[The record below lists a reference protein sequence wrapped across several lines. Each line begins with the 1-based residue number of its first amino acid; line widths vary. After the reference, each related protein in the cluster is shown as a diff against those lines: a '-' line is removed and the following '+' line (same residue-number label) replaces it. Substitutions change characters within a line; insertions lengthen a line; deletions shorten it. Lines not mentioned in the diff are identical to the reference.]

1 MSVGRA
7 LSKLALCAVLG
18 LAAAGCQGNQ
28 AGSGSATAPTA
39 PAGHASGGQSTGAG
53 SATVA
58 TALPTATGPAAGA
71 PTLAGLADVYVV
83 ADCAAAA
90 PYSLSREPS
99 SITIACADAGI
110 GVQDMT
116 WVTWTTTAATGS
128 GLLWEKLCVPD
139 CATGKI
145 GYYPVDVTLSAVRA
159 SAKGQWF
166 SELTVSWQGSRP
178 PNRTPDAFTLM
189 PPG

>member
-1 MSVGRA
+1 MA
-7 LSKLALCAVLG
+7 HTLSKLALCVVLG
-18 LAAAGCQGNQ
+18 LAVVGCQGSQ
-28 AGSGSATAPTA
+28 AGTGPRTA
-39 PAGHASGGQSTGAG
+39 G
-53 SATVA
+53 
-58 TALPTATGPAAGA
+58 TATTAHTAGGGSTSAAIRSAAAGPAA
-71 PTLAGLADVYVV
+71 AGVADVYVV

-90 PYSLSREPS
+90 PYSLSREPV
-99 SITIACADAGI
+99 SITLACADAGI
-110 GVQDMT
+110 GVQDMI
-116 WVTWTTTAATGS
+116 WMTWTGKAATGS

-145 GYYPVDVTLSAVRA
+145 GYYPVDVKLSAVRA

-189 PPG
+189 PPGK